1 MLVDKHKLKI
11 LIALLALYLFWGGT
25 YLGMKLALISIP
37 PFIMAGMRH
46 FSAGVIMFSIAW
58 MRKEKFPT
66 LKQILN
72 AAVVGVFLLVGG
84 NGLVS
89 WAGRLVPSSI
99 SSLMIASTPIW
110 ITLINSVTGD
120 KHKPTLLEITA
131 LGLGMLGIG
140 LLVSQGGLSSSQSLN
155 PFGLFAL
162 LSAALLWSIG
172 SLYSRQADMPKVSL
186 YNITFQMLSGG
197 IILILISLL
206 TQEAQTLDWSN
217 ISLIS
222 MIAMVYLIFFGSI
235 IAYSSYIWLLKQ
247 VSPSLVSSYAFVNP
261 MVAVVLGWL
270 FANEILSLQS
280 VVAGAIIVLAVILLN
295 YKKRG

>member
-58 MRKEKFPT
+58 MRKERFPT

-120 KHKPTLLEITA
+120 KHKPTFLEITA

-222 MIAMVYLIFFGSI
+222 MAAMVYLIFFGSI